1 MFSRHDVQICAPLY
15 LHETQKGGGTTLLF
29 PENSIYWESGSAQT
43 VQTQV
48 CLLLKEDSEQ
58 DLHCLPFRCIIELK
72 KTNCEPSKRQSRLQQ
87 TKFIN
92 IFALFFRENKT

>member
-72 KTNCEPSKRQSRLQQ
+72 KKQSVNLQSA
-87 TKFIN
+87 N
-92 IFALFFRENKT
+92 HDCSRRNS